1 MELANC
7 SGKPDS
13 LGVTLRW
20 TKILWGRGGVVILLV
35 ASCYGYVGHSS
46 IDLNSGK
53 EQMEKRTKV
62 LMISKDQISWLPPL
76 LTHKGPV
83 A

>member
-1 MELANC
+1 M
-7 SGKPDS
+7 
-13 LGVTLRW
+13 
-20 TKILWGRGGVVILLV
+20 ILLV

-53 EQMEKRTKV
+53 EQIEKKTKV